1 MTITELENKIK
12 YRKEKLAY
20 HESQGNRE
28 RAEWNRKEIAK
39 FENML
44 EELLSSQPSNPKEE
58 PVYDNIEL
66 NPDEKIF

>member
-39 FENML
+39 FEAML
-44 EELLSSQPSNPKEE
+44 QELTGTSSDVQPE
-58 PVYDNIEL
+58 PVYDKIEL